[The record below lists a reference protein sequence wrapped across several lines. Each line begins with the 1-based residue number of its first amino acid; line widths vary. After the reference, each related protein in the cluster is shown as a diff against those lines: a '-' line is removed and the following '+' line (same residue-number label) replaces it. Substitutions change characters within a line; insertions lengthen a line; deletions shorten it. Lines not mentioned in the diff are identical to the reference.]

1 MISVGLKPTTSRTGI
16 CCSIQLSYET
26 ILIRFLSAGIAI
38 PAHKWNIYECKVSD
52 LIWNRQIFLPLFLKN
67 SEEDDEKEMK
77 KRWKREESGRWR
89 EKDGEKRLKTDDEWR
104 KFAKNDTKIAQKDR
118 KERKMLSFWEKFQ
131 EKACSL
137 IFILYLCTVFKKTSL
152 GNGTINFKKT
162 SLGNGTV

>member
-26 ILIRFLSAGIAI
+26 IFIRFLSAGIAI

-67 SEEDDEKEMK
+67 SEEDEEKEMK
-77 KRWKREESGRWR
+77 KRWKQTVKGERWR
-89 EKDGEKRLKTDDEWR
+89 KRLKTEDEGR
-104 KFAKNDTKIAQKDR
+104 KFAKNKKKIRQKDR
-118 KERKMLSFWEKFQ
+118 KERKMLSFWEKIQ

-152 GNGTINFKKT
+152 GNVTINFKKT

>member
-1 MISVGLKPTTSRTGI
+1 MGLKPTTSRTGI

-26 ILIRFLSAGIAI
+26 IFIRFLSAGIAI
-38 PAHKWNIYECKVSD
+38 PVHKWNIYECKVSD
-52 LIWNRQIFLPLFLKN
+52 LIWNRQIFLPLFWRILK
-67 SEEDDEKEMK
+67 KMMK
-77 KRWKREESGRWR
+77 KRWKRDENRRWR

-118 KERKMLSFWEKFQ
+118 KERKMLSFWEKIR

-152 GNGTINFKKT
+152 GNVTINFKKT